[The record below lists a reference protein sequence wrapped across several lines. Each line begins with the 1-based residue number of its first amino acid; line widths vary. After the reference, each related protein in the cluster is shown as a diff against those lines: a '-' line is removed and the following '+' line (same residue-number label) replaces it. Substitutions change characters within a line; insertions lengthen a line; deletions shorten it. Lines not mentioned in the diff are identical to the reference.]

1 MMNET
6 RNTEMQDR
14 WEKFLVS
21 KEEEDD
27 IYYLNGVNGEES
39 HVIAAV
45 DMETGK
51 VYYGDP
57 AAREDDAAQELIQA
71 FIGEAKRKHPY
82 SIERLENILA
92 CVVDYECEELASGE
106 GTSGAM
112 KNLLSMG
119 FSEEEMMYFGFTEEA
134 LED

>member
-1 MMNET
+1 M
-6 RNTEMQDR
+6 
-14 WEKFLVS
+14 VS

-51 VYYGDP
+51 VFYGDP

-119 FSEEEMMYFGFTEEA
+119 FSEEEMMYFGFPEEA